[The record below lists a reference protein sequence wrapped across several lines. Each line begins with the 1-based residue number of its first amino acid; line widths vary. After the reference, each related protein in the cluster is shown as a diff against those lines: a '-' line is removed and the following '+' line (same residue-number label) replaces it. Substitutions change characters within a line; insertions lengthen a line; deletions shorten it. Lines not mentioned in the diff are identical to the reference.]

1 VNLLGPAAIGVVIP
15 ARNESGRIDRC
26 LAAVTASVAH
36 LRRVA
41 PAVDVQIVVV
51 ADRCTDHTVDLLAG
65 WREVRTVLSH
75 AGRVGAARAAGVR
88 SALAKWA
95 ADGVR
100 PERSWIANTDADS
113 VVPVHWLATHWAA
126 AERGAGL
133 LLGTVRP
140 DPGELDD
147 EVADRWYRRHQLTD
161 GHLHVHGA
169 NLGVRAD
176 WYLAVGGFA
185 DVAGD
190 EDVALAAAVSAA
202 GGVVE
207 RTGAGPVVTSARL
220 DGRAP
225 AGLAGYLR
233 QLSATPDT
241 VVEGFPA

>member
-1 VNLLGPAAIGVVIP
+1 MPAHIVEGSNLVVCTPHDQQIIAVNRGA
-15 ARNESGRIDRC
+15 NELPGSRF
-26 LAAVTASVAH
+26 
-36 LRRVA
+36 
-41 PAVDVQIVVV
+41 
-51 ADRCTDHTVDLLAG
+51 
-65 WREVRTVLSH
+65 
-75 AGRVGAARAAGVR
+75 RVGHAALTMAEYFRDDERRDVLLLIDNIFRFIQAGSEISGLMGQMPSR
-88 SALAKWA
+88 LGYQPTLGTELSQLE
-95 ADGVR
+95 
-100 PERSWIANTDADS
+100 ERIANTDADS